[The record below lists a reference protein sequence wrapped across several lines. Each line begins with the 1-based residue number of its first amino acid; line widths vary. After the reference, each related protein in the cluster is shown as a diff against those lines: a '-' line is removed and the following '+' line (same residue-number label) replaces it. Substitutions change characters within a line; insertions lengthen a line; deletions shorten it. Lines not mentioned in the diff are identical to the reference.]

1 LVRVL
6 RLIVA
11 LAAATA
17 ACVMARAAW
26 RGPSRARARAHRTRD
41 ARRLPEQP
49 RARLERA
56 LRDADVAMSPEDAV
70 LTAATA
76 TVVVTLLAGAVNPA
90 AAPLAFVGGVAA
102 GPLGLVI
109 ARGRAQRA
117 FLANLPAF
125 VEFVAAQLR
134 GGHTVS
140 SALVTA
146 ADRPGP
152 LGGDARRVQQ
162 RLALA
167 ATLPDALGRG
177 AGERRSEPAAAVA
190 GALVVAAET
199 GGAAATALDGLARSL
214 RDALGA
220 QAEAAALSAQARLSA
235 IVVGVAPIAYLVF
248 AAATDP
254 HAAATL
260 VSTPAGRICFALG
273 LGLDALGALWMR
285 RITRS
290 AP

>member
-1 LVRVL
+1 VL

-17 ACVMARAAW
+17 AGVMARAAW
-26 RGPSRARARAHRTRD
+26 RGPTRARARACRIRNPRHLP
-41 ARRLPEQP
+41 ARP
-49 RARLERA
+49 RAWLERA
-56 LRDADVAMSPEDAV
+56 LRDASVAMSPEDAV
-70 LTAATA
+70 LAAATA
-76 TVVVTLLAGAVNPA
+76 IAVITLLAGAVNPA
-90 AAPLAFVGGVAA
+90 ATPVAFVGAVAA
-102 GPLGLVI
+102 GPIALVI
-109 ARGRAQRA
+109 ARGRAQRV
-117 FLANLPAF
+117 FLAELPAF

-134 GGHTVS
+134 SGHTVP
-140 SALVTA
+140 SALVAA

-152 LGGDARRVQQ
+152 VGGDVRRVQQ
-162 RLALA
+162 RLALG
-167 ATLPDALGRG
+167 ATLPDALGRWS
-177 AGERRSEPAAAVA
+177 GERHSEPAAAVA
-190 GALVVAAET
+190 GALAVAAET

-254 HAAATL
+254 HAASTL
-260 VSTPAGRICFALG
+260 VSTPAGRICLALG